1 MSVTVTITWQAVD
14 WILTALLFLGLIMAV
29 AGANTTATTVILLIA
44 LIGIIGRRI
53 AEIRSQR

>member
-29 AGANTTATTVILLIA
+29 AGANTTATTVVLLIA

-53 AEIRSQR
+53 AETRSQR